1 MEREGERVEVK
12 KFSERV
18 GERICGSEKV
28 GLRESGV
35 GVRDSGSERVGVRE
49 IWERENMWK

>member
-1 MEREGERVEVK
+1 MEVK
-12 KFSERV
+12 KLRERV
-18 GERICGSEKV
+18 GERICGSETV